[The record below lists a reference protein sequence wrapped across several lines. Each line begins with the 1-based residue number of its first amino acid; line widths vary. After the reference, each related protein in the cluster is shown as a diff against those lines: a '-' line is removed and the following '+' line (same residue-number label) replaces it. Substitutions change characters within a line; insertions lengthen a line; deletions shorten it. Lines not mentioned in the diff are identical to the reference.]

1 MLFNPHDIEDM
12 ADKVFKI
19 WTDESLRKEVVNRG
33 CERIKILT
41 LENYAKQLDEIIK
54 AAYKKNEFQQEG

>member
-1 MLFNPHDIEDM
+1 M